1 MHIIVKVK
9 YVIVNIGFT
18 HMVSLVT
25 HLDIWTL
32 WHTLIH
38 IRCHKQWDKLI
49 SKVATVGL
57 INFKYIF
64 LLSYISLECSLA
76 KESEYRFKK
85 YLNPFWLYLVS
96 VHWSYR
102 NINGSHKTHTWAWY
116 KFGRWNKETTR
127 SWLILPKATT
137 LQTSY
142 DCLV

>member
-49 SKVATVGL
+49 SKVATV
-57 INFKYIF
+57 F
-64 LLSYISLECSLA
+64 LFARSWSTLTTYFYISA

-85 YLNPFWLYLVS
+85 HFNPFWLYLVS
-96 VHWSYR
+96 VHWSHP

-116 KFGRWNKETTR
+116 KFGRWNKETTL
-127 SWLILPKATT
+127 SWLILLKAST